1 MIKKIIF
8 KIRSGLT
15 QIKKINN
22 NYSITPFNDRFESI
36 LGENVNYTTV
46 FSLFED
52 NKSDIW
58 IGSLD
63 YGLFKY
69 NYDNDKI
76 EWYNN
81 ENGFIHES
89 VSSITQG

>member
-1 MIKKIIF
+1 M
-8 KIRSGLT
+8 
-15 QIKKINN
+15 
-22 NYSITPFNDRFESI
+22 
-36 LGENVNYTTV
+36 

-52 NKSDIW
+52 KENDIW

-89 VSSITQG
+89 VSSITQDKNGDIWISGNKGLSKLDLSQKQFINFNKNSG